1 MAPFMGVSGLGGP
14 GSALGKYTPD
24 PRLNDTYWIASLE
37 TQGGLHAISTH
48 STPDRNEGRGIAV
61 DNADGS
67 VYVCGHEVRGYG
79 TYSQT
84 YKNLY
89 LTKFDKAGTLQWQR
103 LVGYNVYTSYPGAD
117 STEGKGRAVVV
128 DSNSDVYVFG
138 DGTIDNRYH
147 SSFSYNADVG
157 VLMAKYNSSGDIIWQ
172 RHAGGRHGPDEI
184 SNGVLIDDGDKI
196 YLPLITKSIS
206 YSTSSSG
213 FQMMYSVMNTDGVQ
227 QTGRVYYD
235 TSTHLYPYN
244 NGSASYDIAG
254 VEKDSSNNII
264 LVGYTNG
271 QANLQGAFGGT
282 VVKFAAGTEGSVT
295 PPKFKYAIFYQ
306 DGYGTHDVKV
316 YSVAQDSLGNLY
328 LAGTIIYSQGHAQNI
343 PEEAFICQVPYNV
356 PESVF
361 GDDVTAFWCKRFRYS
376 GSEKL
381 RSTFENG
388 QIRVDSNDDIV
399 AVGSVT
405 KISTGE
411 KQYLIIKLD
420 SSGNEIWTR
429 TLDNYRG
436 SSGNYFNSSFQGSGY
451 IVEDSGA
458 GLAIDNRD
466 NIYISGTY
474 ARNDDRGTMI
484 AKLPG
489 DGSLYDFQKGTPS
502 SLSKIIHGGRYR
514 YSNNDGTGSNT
525 YSYFY
530 DEIGGVS
537 GQYYRMRVNN
547 QSGNVNSNNNHLMG
561 YIFHGETTMYTGI
574 GSMGHTVSVL
584 HDVTP
589 PSATYDYSFPDEVYY
604 GDGTIGSGT
613 TIPLGTQNYHYSGDG
628 TMPAVGLG
636 TVQNWDMFF
645 ELKRGKLDVDAT
657 SSSNFAIGNSGYTQT
672 DGFMLQFKS
681 EFIASAGA
689 SAVNAMNAWNNN
701 VELKSLMPVSST
713 NPISTEETRPM
724 SDDWNWFKLEWRGG
738 TSFKIWHKKTPTGNY
753 ANLFTSTDS
762 SKITNQTN
770 WDYISIGQA
779 KGTPASGLTNQL
791 YGRIKNFGLNVN
803 SNVVDLSDNRNITDH
818 KLLVHIDASNPN
830 SYSGIGSTC
839 NNLARLVG
847 IVTDTRNVYS
857 SPGSYGLRGSYS
869 YSDVGIWTG
878 SGLDATGVTT
888 SLSNHTTFN
897 GVPVFTNLRA
907 YSTIRDLAYDGN
919 TYAGPF
925 QTRDWSYSVW
935 CYPLSADVGQN
946 RTIMS
951 HYEYGTYNEPF
962 SLVIDYSGHIGLKMR
977 FYGGEV
983 ANYQVSAN
991 NWYNFCAVHSDNSTI
1006 DIYVNGIKQHTG
1018 TNTWSIQYSFD
1029 TISIGGLGITTASS
1043 ASQSSN
1049 PYNSGYY
1056 YENFSGP
1063 IASVAYYNRRLYQSE
1078 IESNYNRN
1086 CSKYGLPYLDA
1097 YNTSG

>member
-24 PRLNDTYWIASLE
+24 PRLSDTYWIASLE
-37 TQGGLHAISTH
+37 TQGGIHAVSTH
-48 STPDRNEGRGIAV
+48 STPDRNQGRGIAV

-79 TYSQT
+79 TYSQR

-103 LVGYNVYTSYPGAD
+103 LVGYNHYTSYPGVD
-117 STEGKGRAVVV
+117 LTEGEGRAVVV

-138 DGTIDNRYH
+138 DGIIDVRYH
-147 SSFSYNADVG
+147 SSFGYNADVG

-172 RHAGGRHGPDEI
+172 RHAGGRHGPDEVM
-184 SNGVLIDDGDKI
+184 SGVLIDDGDNI
-196 YLPLITKSIS
+196 YLPLITKSIG
-206 YSTSSSG
+206 YVTASSG

-227 QTGRVYYD
+227 QYARVHYD
-235 TSTHLYPYN
+235 TRTGVTQ
-244 NGSASYDIAG
+244 GSVNYAVAG
-254 VEKDSSNNII
+254 VEKDSSNNMI
-264 LVGYTNG
+264 LVGHTDG

-282 VVKFAAGTEGSVT
+282 VVKWAAGTEGST
-295 PPKFKYAIFYQ
+295 TAPKFKYAIFYQ

-316 YSVAQDSLGNLY
+316 YSVAKDSSDNLY
-328 LAGTIIYSQGHAQNI
+328 VAGTIIYSQGHAASI

-356 PESVF
+356 PETIF
-361 GDDVTAFWCKRFRYS
+361 NTDVTGFWCKRFRYT
-376 GSEKL
+376 GTEKL

-388 QIRVDSNDDIV
+388 QIRVDSDDNIV

-405 KISTGE
+405 KISSGE
-411 KQYLIIKLD
+411 KQYLIMKLD

-429 TLDNYRG
+429 TLDTFRTSTGN
-436 SSGNYFNSSFQGSGY
+436 SGIG

-458 GLAIDNRD
+458 GLAIDNRN
-466 NIYISGTY
+466 NIYVSGTY
-474 ARNDDRGTMI
+474 ARGSDKGTMI

-525 YSYFY
+525 YSYYY
-530 DEIGGVS
+530 DEIGGAA
-537 GQYYRMRVNN
+537 GYYRMKVNN
-547 QSGNVNSNNNHLMG
+547 QSGNVNDNNNHITG
-561 YIFHGETTMYTGI
+561 YIFHGVTTMYTGI

-589 PSATYDYSFPDEVYY
+589 STASYDYSFPDEVYY
-604 GDGTIGSGT
+604 GDGTVGSGT
-613 TIPLGTQNYHYSGDG
+613 TISLGTQNYHYSGDG

-645 ELKRGKLDVDAT
+645 ELKRGKLDVDAN
-657 SSSNFAIGNSGYTQT
+657 SSSGFAIGNSGYTQT
-672 DGFMLQFKS
+672 DGFMLQF
-681 EFIASAGA
+681 EDNFIASAGL
-689 SAVNAMNAWNNN
+689 SAKDTMTAYNGGNQ
-701 VELKSLMPVSST
+701 LRSLMPASST

-762 SKITNQTN
+762 SLITNQTN
-770 WDYISIGQA
+770 WDYISIGQT
-779 KGTPASGLTNQL
+779 KQHPNFGLQSSNQF
-791 YGRIKNFGLNVN
+791 YGRIRNFGLNVN

-857 SPGSYGLRGSYS
+857 GPGDLGLRGSYS

-878 SGLDATGVTT
+878 SGLDGAGVTT
-888 SLSNHTTFN
+888 SLSNHTTLN

-907 YSTIRDLAYDGN
+907 YSTIRDLAYNESN
-919 TYAGPF
+919 TYVGPF
-925 QTRDWSYSVW
+925 QTKDFSYSIW
-935 CYPLSADVGQN
+935 CYPLATDIGTFRRLIN
-946 RTIMS
+946 
-951 HYEYGTYNEPF
+951 HYEYGNYNEGY
-962 SLVIDYSGHIGLKMR
+962 SLVIDYSGYLALRTR
-977 FYGGEV
+977 FHGTETSSY
-983 ANYQVSAN
+983 YVSAN
-991 NWYNFCAVHSDNSTI
+991 NWYNICVVHSVGSTI
-1006 DIYVNGIKQHTG
+1006 DFYVNGIKRHTG
-1018 TNTWSIQYSFD
+1018 TTTWPYNYSFD
-1029 TISIGGLGITTASS
+1029 TISIGGVGITT
-1043 ASQSSN
+1043 SSN
-1049 PYNSGYY
+1049 ASEAVWTNGGYY
-1056 YENFSGP
+1056 YENFDGP
-1063 IASVAYYNRRLYQSE
+1063 IASVAYYGRRLYESE

-1086 CSKYGLPYLDA
+1086 CSKYGLPYMPV

>member
-1 MAPFMGVSGLGGP
+1 MAPFMGVSGFGGP
-14 GSALGKYTPD
+14 GSALGKYIPD

-37 TQGGLHAISTH
+37 TQGGLHAVSTH
-48 STPDRNEGRGIAV
+48 STPDRNEGHGIAV

-117 STEGKGRAVVV
+117 GTSGEGRDVVV
-128 DSNSDVYVFG
+128 DSNGDVYVFG
-138 DGTIDNRYH
+138 EGTIDQRYH
-147 SSFSYNADVG
+147 SSFSYNNQG
-157 VLMAKYNSSGDIIWQ
+157 ILMAKYNSSGEIIWQ
-172 RHAGGRHGPDEI
+172 KHVGGRHGQDEI
-184 SNGVLIDDGDKI
+184 TNGVLIDDSDQI
-196 YLPLITKSIS
+196 YLPLTTRSIG
-206 YSTSSSG
+206 YSQSSSG
-213 FQMMYSVMNTDGVQ
+213 GQMMYSVMNTDGVQ
-227 QTGRVYYD
+227 QFARIHYD
-235 TSTHLYPYN
+235 TRTGVTQ
-244 NGSASYDIAG
+244 GSVDYDIAG

-264 LVGYTNG
+264 LVGYTDG
-271 QANLQGAFGGT
+271 QANLQGRFGGT
-282 VVKFAAGTEGSVT
+282 VVKFAAGTEGST
-295 PPKFKYAIFYQ
+295 TDPKFKYAIYYQ
-306 DGYGTHDVKV
+306 DGYGVQDVKV
-316 YSVAQDSLGNLY
+316 YSVTQDSSGNLY
-328 LAGTIIYSQGHAQNI
+328 VAGTIIYSQGHAQSI

-356 PESVF
+356 PETIY
-361 GDDVTAFWCKRFRYS
+361 GDDVTGFWCKRFRYS
-376 GSEKL
+376 GSMKL

-388 QIRVDSNDDIV
+388 QIRVDSNDNIV

-405 KISTGE
+405 KIVSGE
-411 KQYLIIKLD
+411 KQYLIMKLD

-429 TLDNYRG
+429 TLDTFRTSTGN
-436 SSGNYFNSSFQGSGY
+436 SGQGN
-451 IVEDSGA
+451 VEDSGV

-466 NIYISGTY
+466 NIYVSGTY
-474 ARNDDRGTMI
+474 ARSSDKGTMI

-525 YSYFY
+525 YSYYY

-537 GQYYRMRVNN
+537 GSYYRMRVNN
-547 QSGNVNSNNNHLMG
+547 QSGNVNSNSNHISG

-589 PSATYDYSFPDEVYY
+589 ASASYDYSFPDEVYY
-604 GDGTIGSGT
+604 GDGTVGSGT
-613 TIPLGTQNYHYSGDG
+613 TISLGTQNYHYSGDG

-657 SSSNFAIGNSGYTQT
+657 SSANFAIGNSGYTQT

-681 EFIASAGA
+681 EYIASAGA
-689 SAVNAMNAWNNN
+689 SAINAMNAYNGG

-762 SKITNQTN
+762 SQITNQTN
-770 WDYISIGQA
+770 WDYISIGQT
-779 KGTPASGLTNQL
+779 KQHPNFGLQNSNQF
-791 YGRIKNFGLNVN
+791 YGRIRNFGLNVN

-857 SPGSYGLRGSYS
+857 GPSYYGVRGSYG

-878 SGLDATGVTT
+878 SGLDGAGVTT

-907 YSTIRDLAYDGN
+907 FSTIKDLAVYDTN

-925 QTRDWSYSVW
+925 QTQDFSYSIW
-935 CYPLSADVGQN
+935 CYPLSTDVGN
-946 RTIMS
+946 FRRLIN
-951 HYEYGTYNEPF
+951 HYEYGNNGAEGW
-962 SLVIDYSGHIGLKMR
+962 SLVIDYSGYLALRTRYHGTETSSYSL
-977 FYGGEV
+977 
-983 ANYQVSAN
+983 SAN
-991 NWYNFCAVHSDNSTI
+991 NWYNICAVHSTGSTI
-1006 DIYVNGIKQHTG
+1006 DFYVNGIKRFTG
-1018 TNTWSIQYSFD
+1018 STTWPYNYSFD
-1029 TISIGGLGITTASS
+1029 TISIGGVGITSTSNASE
-1043 ASQSSN
+1043 AVWTN
-1049 PYNSGYY
+1049 GGYY

-1063 IASVAYYNRRLYQSE
+1063 IASVAYYNKRLYESE

-1086 CSKYGLPYLDA
+1086 CSKYGLPYLAA

>member
-24 PRLNDTYWIASLE
+24 PRLSDTYWIASLE
-37 TQGGLHAISTH
+37 TQGGLHAVSTH

-89 LTKFDKAGTLQWQR
+89 LTKFDKTGTLQWQR

-117 STEGKGRAVVV
+117 STEGKGRSVVV

-138 DGTIDNRYH
+138 DGTIDQRYH
-147 SSFSYNADVG
+147 SSFSYYNDVG

-184 SNGVLIDDGDKI
+184 TNGVLIDDSDQI
-196 YLPLITKSIS
+196 YLPLITKSIG
-206 YSTSSSG
+206 YSQASSG
-213 FQMMYSVMNTDGVQ
+213 FQMMYSVMNTDGVK
-227 QTGRVYYD
+227 QTSRVHYD
-235 TSTHLYPYN
+235 THSTD
-244 NGSASYDIAG
+244 GSVNYGIAG

-264 LVGYTNG
+264 LVGYTDG
-271 QANLQGAFGGT
+271 QANLQGRFGGT
-282 VVKFAAGTEGSVT
+282 VVKFAAGTEGST
-295 PPKFKYAIFYQ
+295 TAPKFKYAIYYQ

-328 LAGTIIYSQGHAQNI
+328 VAGTIIYSQGHAQSI
-343 PEEAFICQVPYNV
+343 PEEAFICQVPYDV
-356 PESVF
+356 PESIF
-361 GDDVTAFWCKRFRYS
+361 GDDVTGFWCKRFRYT
-376 GSEKL
+376 GSMKL
-381 RSTFENG
+381 RSTFQNG
-388 QIRVDSNDDIV
+388 QIRVDSNDNIV

-405 KISTGE
+405 KIASGE
-411 KQYLIIKLD
+411 KQYLIMKLD

-429 TLDNYRG
+429 TLDTFRTSTGN
-436 SSGNYFNSSFQGSGY
+436 SGQGN
-451 IVEDSGA
+451 VEDSGA

-466 NIYISGTY
+466 NIYVSGTY
-474 ARNDDRGTMI
+474 ARSSDKGTMI

-525 YSYFY
+525 YSYYY

-547 QSGNVNSNNNHLMG
+547 QSGNVNDNMNHITG

-589 PSATYDYSFPDEVYY
+589 PSASYNYSFPDEVYY

-645 ELKRGKLDVDAT
+645 ELKKGKLDVDVT
-657 SSSNFAIGNSGYTQT
+657 SSDEFVISNNGYAGS
-672 DGFMLQFKS
+672 DGFMLQF
-681 EFIASAGA
+681 EDRFISSAGLTA
-689 SAVNAMNAWNNN
+689 KDTMTAWTYNT
-701 VELKSLMPVSST
+701 LTRSLMPGSST
-713 NPISTEETRPM
+713 IPISTEETRPM

-753 ANLFTSTDS
+753 TNLYTNTDGS
-762 SKITNQTN
+762 AINNETDWN
-770 WDYISIGQA
+770 YISIGQ
-779 KGTPASGLTNQL
+779 GRSASAFALTNQF

-803 SNVVDLSDNRNITDH
+803 SNVVDLSDNRNISDH

-857 SPGSYGLRGSYS
+857 SPNYYGLRGSYS

-878 SGLDATGVTT
+878 SGVDGAGVTT
-888 SLSNHTTFN
+888 SLSNHTTLN

-907 YSTIRDLAYDGN
+907 YSTIRDLAYDESN
-919 TYAGPF
+919 TYGGPF
-925 QTRDWSYSVW
+925 QTQDFSYSIW
-935 CYPLSADVGQN
+935 CYPLSTDIGQN
-946 RTIMS
+946 RRLIN
-951 HYEYGTYNEPF
+951 HYEYGNYSEGW
-962 SLVIDYSGHIGLKMR
+962 SLIIDYSGYLALRTRYHGTETSSYSL
-977 FYGGEV
+977 
-983 ANYQVSAN
+983 SAN
-991 NWYNFCAVHSDNSTI
+991 NWYNICAVHSTGSTI
-1006 DIYVNGIKQHTG
+1006 DFYINGIKQHTG
-1018 TNTWSIQYSFD
+1018 STTWPYNYSFD
-1029 TISIGGLGITTASS
+1029 TISIGGLGITSTSNASE
-1043 ASQSSN
+1043 ASWTSG
-1049 PYNSGYY
+1049 GYY

-1063 IASVAYYNRRLYQSE
+1063 IASVAYYNKRLYESE

-1086 CSKYGLPYLDA
+1086 CTKYGLPYLAA